1 MSYDAD
7 KDNIYAF
14 VILLLI
20 CWIFLGIIYSI
31 FLFSYGWKIVKSID
45 FTLICLMI
53 ILETVELIFRLS
65 SNFDN
70 DKDTILISTFLNI
83 NRVLRVLMVHRR
95 LVVFTTIIT
104 TYFSKFIVKV
114 KSFENKQGIFEF
126 MKGFLI
132 FIFNLFR
139 FSTKN

>member
-114 KSFENKQGIFEF
+114 KSFENKQGIFEL
-126 MKGFLI
+126 MKELLI
-132 FIFNLFR
+132 FIFKLYR